1 MAFCR
6 NCGTQV
12 QEGWTHC
19 PTCGA
24 PVGAQ
29 PPQSA
34 PVAAVQKAVRQ
45 KDFTAEFDPADIS
58 QNKVVAMAPYV
69 LGVLGVIV
77 ALLAARDSKYAAFHA
92 RQALKLEVV
101 SAILGVAAIL
111 LIWTIVTPIAA
122 AVCEVILFV
131 VRIICFVQVCMGQA
145 KEAPIL
151 GALPFLR

>member
-29 PPQSA
+29 PQQST

>member
-29 PPQSA
+29 PPQNS

-101 SAILGVAAIL
+101 AAILGVAASL

-122 AVCEVILFV
+122 TKP
-131 VRIICFVQVCMGQA
+131 R
-145 KEAPIL
+145 
-151 GALPFLR
+151 LPFSTASNII